1 MQLISEIKD
10 NNIFHI
16 FFFDIIKYYDPKYK
30 NVYINSERIEN
41 NKKKKLC
48 QKWRLFVMKK
58 LYNNVEYLTDIS
70 CTEYNSKNIS
80 PTIIYKGYNFAEF
93 IKYKPHPHLC
103 KIYHKIISNKTL
115 VQDKYILLNQ
125 REIDDRYLY
134 DYNTKLKLEDFLFS
148 QKLKYPLK
156 VCNFSNMTPEEQYEI
171 CNNCVIFI
179 SAHGAGCTNLIFTPK
194 TAPFTEINFRKHW
207 YCNEVCNDHFNGKIS
222 INEKCNG
229 FKPYFHKADYHNLCY
244 LIGKKYLEIEAIEYG
259 EGFNNR
265 NPISKKK
272 IYIDG
277 HSLIEKI
284 HISI

>member
-1 MQLISEIKD
+1 MQLISKIKD
-10 NNIFHI
+10 DNIFHI
-16 FFFDIIKYYDPKYK
+16 FAFDIIIYYNPKYK
-30 NVYINSERIEN
+30 TVYINLNGININSSY
-41 NKKKKLC
+41 

-58 LYNNVEYLTDIS
+58 LYNNVEYLTEASSTKYINEN
-70 CTEYNSKNIS
+70 TL
-80 PTIIYKGYNFAEF
+80 TRIYDGYDYCKF

-115 VQDKYILLNQ
+115 PQEKYILLNQ
-125 REIDDRYLY
+125 RYIDDRYLY

-171 CNNCVIFI
+171 CNNCVVFI

-194 TAPFTEINFRKHW
+194 TTPFIEINFRKHW
-207 YCNEVCNDHFNGKIS
+207 YCDMVCDDHFNGKIS
-222 INEKCNG
+222 INKKCNG
-229 FKPYFHKADYHNLCY
+229 TLNYKPYFHKADYHNLCY
-244 LIGKKYLEIEAIEYG
+244 LIDKKYLEIEAIEYG
-259 EGFNNR
+259 KGFNNR

-277 HSLIEKI
+277 HDLINKI
-284 HISI
+284 ATLNI